1 MTTLG
6 QVLIIVG
13 FAIVVS
19 LQSGGPAATDWLV
32 GLLRYLGF
40 AAFCLGL
47 YYFRVGLK
55 RDIIAEIKGGESST
69 SKPPG

>member
-1 MTTLG
+1 MTILG
-6 QVLIIVG
+6 QILIIVG

-19 LQSGGPAATDWLV
+19 LPPGGPATDWLGV
-32 GLLRYLGF
+32 TLRFTGLF
-40 AAFCLGL
+40 AFALGL

-69 SKPPG
+69 SKTPG